1 MAAHYRQHPT
11 VPVGFQPVQGGYAA
25 PPPHHAA
32 RMSPSHLGG
41 GGLEGTPLTGTRRG
55 SSTAVPPPQQPQ
67 QPLPSVNGEGAD
79 ATSTGK
85 EGTSTSSGQNPTGS
99 SSTSSGPKPIRRR
112 LRMITSC
119 LECRRRKLKC
129 NKGATCSNCVRFSR
143 ECLYLGPKLDEASQI
158 RLTEIKE
165 KVGSLERQFE
175 RDVARGATGGGGG
188 RGGGSRQQRILADD
202 VEDDFD
208 EERDLQISSMVAL
221 DLTYD
226 DYPDGVGTD
235 DLIDLG
241 IRVGRMRITERIGGL
256 NRPRISEEIQAGI
269 ADSPVP
275 TTPSSTPTPWFNGTS
290 QMLGG
295 DGTSEA
301 SFDMLPDFLKP
312 GDSYLPPTSGFFF
325 GQSGVSPPLEQLL
338 PGSREWGQ
346 RLVNRYFEAV
356 HPIARCIHRPSF
368 DALYQSFWD
377 DIAQNWEPRPSVQA
391 LVFAAWFSAAV
402 SLDEVQAQ
410 NDFGNT
416 KSAIVAHM
424 KVATETALSKA
435 NFLRTTKFETMQAFI
450 MYMLPLCR
458 DEVSRAHSVLV
469 GAAVRMA
476 ECMGLH
482 RDGEAYGLS
491 PLETHVRRL
500 VWHQLCFLDIRTC
513 EAQGPKPAIRRE
525 DYDTRLPLNCEETDL
540 TASMASVPPP
550 ADQWTST
557 TLVLMRF
564 EINEMMRIIWAD
576 RRKLE
581 THKTTLTAVLT
592 KIENFRKRIF
602 EKYNRFLNEEVPTQR
617 YAKLVMQLLI
627 YRLHAMVL
635 HPYHS
640 NATSP
645 LPDRLNGLLITS
657 GILIIETAI
666 QLESDP
672 RFRDWSWYLGAY
684 QQYQIALL
692 LATEIYYR
700 PQNKECNRIWRCLDY
715 VFNLDPNEARDQKSL
730 MILTEIMGKTSVYLG
745 MRKIRAPTGI
755 TRAVPYKQAV
765 KESPPQSHTLVPPG
779 SFPQQQQQMHQMAG
793 GSAHGMKPDPSI
805 PPLPVNAIPTVNM
818 PMSNT
823 SMAAHSVS
831 SSSIPARIP
840 PFGHSPIM
848 FPLQQPAIMPNMV
861 FAGVS
866 NGEALWG
873 FPHMNPGSP
882 ENSSD
887 GGSVV
892 GQSQRHGSIAGPGAA
907 VNVMDNIDWD
917 AINLLF
923 PTDPNTGELSFNS
936 FQVDHS
942 VHVDNSVGA
951 HATGHTPH
959 HQQPHSQ
966 TQWHN

>member
-11 VPVGFQPVQGGYAA
+11 VPVGFQPGQGGYAA

-32 RMSPSHLGG
+32 RMSPLHSDAGS
-41 GGLEGTPLTGTRRG
+41 LEGSAGSRRG
-55 SSTAVPPPQQPQ
+55 SSTAVPSPQHQQQ
-67 QPLPSVNGEGAD
+67 QPLPSLNEEGSGD
-79 ATSTGK
+79 PSTAR
-85 EGTSTSSGQNPTGS
+85 EGISTQSGQNANGS
-99 SSTSSGPKPIRRR
+99 LSSASGPKPIRRR

-175 RDVARGATGGGGG
+175 RDVAKRSTGSGVG
-188 RGGGSRQQRILADD
+188 RGGTSLQQRILADD
-202 VEDDFD
+202 VEDGFD
-208 EERDLQISSMVAL
+208 EERDLQPSSMVAL

-241 IRVGRMRITERIGGL
+241 IRVGKMRITERIGGL
-256 NRPRISEEIQAGI
+256 NRPRISEEIQAGL
-269 ADSPVP
+269 AGSPVA
-275 TTPSSTPTPWFNGTS
+275 TTPASATMPWFNGAS

-295 DGTSEA
+295 DGAAEA

-325 GQSGVSPPLEQLL
+325 GQSGISPPLEQLL
-338 PGSREWGQ
+338 PCSREWGR

-356 HPIARCIHRPSF
+356 HPIARCVHRPSF
-368 DALYQSFWD
+368 EALYQSFWD
-377 DIAQNWEPRPSVQA
+377 DTAQNWEPRPSVQA
-391 LVFAAWFSAAV
+391 VVFAAWFSAAV
-402 SLDEVQAQ
+402 SLDEMQAQ

-416 KSAIVAHM
+416 KSEIVAHM

-435 NFLRTTKFETMQAFI
+435 NFLRTTKVEAVQAFV

-500 VWHQLCFLDIRTC
+500 IWHQLCFLDIRTC

-525 DYDTRLPLNCEETDL
+525 DYDTKLPLNCEETDL
-540 TASMASVPPP
+540 TASMTAVPPP
-550 ADQWTST
+550 ADRWTSNM
-557 TLVLMRF
+557 LVLMRF

-592 KIENFRKRIF
+592 KIENFRKRMF
-602 EKYNRFLNEEVPTQR
+602 EKYNLFLNEDVPIQK

-645 LPDRLNGLLITS
+645 LPERLNGLLITS

-715 VFNLDPNEARDQKSL
+715 VFNLDPNEGRERKSW
-730 MILTEIMGKTSVYLG
+730 MILTEIMGKTSVYMG
-745 MRKIRAPTGI
+745 MRKVRAPTGI
-755 TRAVPYKQAV
+755 ARAVPYRQAV
-765 KESPPQSHTLVPPG
+765 KDSPPQTHTAVPAA
-779 SFPQQQQQMHQMAG
+779 SFPQQQHQVQQLAG
-793 GSAHGMKPDPSI
+793 GSAHHVLKPDPSL
-805 PPLPVNAIPTVNM
+805 PPLPVNAIPSLSM
-818 PMSNT
+818 PMPHA
-823 SMAAHSVS
+823 SMATYPLS
-831 SSSIPARIP
+831 SSAASARVP
-840 PFGHSPIM
+840 PFANSPTM
-848 FPLQQPAIMPNMV
+848 FPPQQPAIMPNMV

-882 ENSSD
+882 ETNSD

-892 GQSQRHGSIAGPGAA
+892 GQSHRNGSIAGPGAA
-907 VNVMDNIDWD
+907 INVMDNIDWD
-917 AINLLF
+917 TINILF
-923 PTDPNTGELSFNS
+923 PTDPHTGELSFNS
-936 FQVDHS
+936 FQADH
-942 VHVDNSVGA
+942 SVGA
-951 HATGHTPH
+951 HTMGHDHSHPH
-959 HQQPHSQ
+959 HQQHPH
-966 TQWHN
+966 TQWGPN